1 MVLHA
6 NEAFACGWFPADC
19 LDLASFKLLPVRP
32 SDSPTNSACYVARRG
47 LSAVMANE
55 KFDQSVTIIV
65 DPAGGREAIGD
76 AAACLDFLLRR
87 WRGKRSDK
95 HRAAIQA
102 CTDVNSGRRPASF
115 ARKAFIAAAREAAIL
130 VTP

>member
-1 MVLHA
+1 
-6 NEAFACGWFPADC
+6 
-19 LDLASFKLLPVRP
+19 
-32 SDSPTNSACYVARRG
+32 
-47 LSAVMANE
+47 MAHE
-55 KFDQSVTIIV
+55 KFDQPVTIIA
-65 DPAGGREAIGD
+65 DPAGGQEAIGD

-102 CTDVNSGRRPASF
+102 CTDTNSGRRPASF

>member
-1 MVLHA
+1 
-6 NEAFACGWFPADC
+6 
-19 LDLASFKLLPVRP
+19 
-32 SDSPTNSACYVARRG
+32 
-47 LSAVMANE
+47 MANE
-55 KFDQSVTIIV
+55 KFDQSVTV
-65 DPAGGREAIGD
+65 LADPAGGQETIGD
-76 AAACLDFLLRR
+76 ATACLDFLLRR

-102 CTDVNSGRRPASF
+102 CTDTNSGRRPASF

>member
-1 MVLHA
+1 MRMELYR
-6 NEAFACGWFPADC
+6 FPRACLNILSLNPPP
-19 LDLASFKLLPVRP
+19 L
-32 SDSPTNSACYVARRG
+32 SPIRRSRTNSACYVARPG

-55 KFDQSVTIIV
+55 KFDQSVTV
-65 DPAGGREAIGD
+65 LADPAGGQETIGD
-76 AAACLDFLLRR
+76 ATACLDFLLRR

-102 CTDVNSGRRPASF
+102 CTDTNSGRRPASF